1 MSDSPPPDRPAG
13 QPAPA
18 SSRRM
23 AFAEQELRLI
33 SALVVLIGLGL
44 FFALPF
50 VLSIGSVV
58 FLPLTAAVVLTVILS
73 PLADRL
79 SGWGLPNVLAS
90 LVALLIFF
98 AVLVL
103 ALALILQPAVALFD
117 TLPQLFDQVMT
128 RFSEIRDQF
137 GWVAQLN
144 EELAELMRRSGSQEV
159 VLASPSLLEELALAT
174 PSVVLEIILTFLM
187 AFFMVEARVRLRQR
201 LLLGRSSFGTS
212 IKAARVMR
220 EVQDRVAAYIGTVAL
235 INALVGIVVALGA
248 WAMGVEAPIMWG
260 GLAAILN
267 FIPYIGPTLMIGLLG
282 LFGIGTT
289 ETVLLGLIPAAAYL
303 GLHTVEANVIT
314 PSILGARFTMNPVMI
329 LIALS
334 YFSWIWGITGA
345 LLSVPILL
353 MLTALF
359 DHVGRP
365 NVVGFIFGEPL
376 FAANPLQ
383 LGQDDET
390 PERQAIGS

>member
-1 MSDSPPPDRPAG
+1 MSDGEPIADS
-13 QPAPA
+13 QETPAPA
-18 SSRRM
+18 RLRGRRM

-58 FLPLTAAVVLTVILS
+58 FLPVVTAVILTVILS

-79 SGWGLPNVLAS
+79 NGWGIPNVLAS
-90 LVALLIFF
+90 LVSLLIFF
-98 AVLVL
+98 AILLL

-117 TLPQLFDQVMT
+117 ELPAMAQNVADQFAELRT
-128 RFSEIRDQF
+128 RFAWI
-137 GWVAQLN
+137 GQLN
-144 EELAELMRRSGSQEV
+144 EQLADLMNRGGSREV
-159 VLASPSLLEELALAT
+159 VVATPSLLEELAFAT
-174 PSVVLEIILTFLM
+174 PSFVIETILTLLM
-187 AFFMVEARVRLRQR
+187 AYFMIEARVRLRQR
-201 LLLGRSSFGTS
+201 LLFGRTSFGTS
-212 IKAARVMR
+212 IKAARVLR
-220 EVQDRVAAYIGTVAL
+220 EVQDRVAAYILTVGL
-235 INALVGIVVALGA
+235 INVGVGVVVALGA
-248 WAMGVEAPIMWG
+248 WALGVDAPIMWG

-267 FIPYIGPTLMIGLLG
+267 FLPYIGPTLMAALLA
-282 LFGIGTT
+282 LFGIATT
-289 ETVLLGLIPAAAYL
+289 ETVILGLIPAAAYL
-303 GLHTVEANVIT
+303 GLHTIEANVIT

-334 YFSWIWGITGA
+334 YFTWVWGVFGA

-365 NVVGFIFGEPL
+365 NLVGFIFGEPL
-376 FAANPLQ
+376 FANNVLELA
-383 LGQDDET
+383 
-390 PERQAIGS
+390 QAEAEAEAGNE

>member
-1 MSDSPPPDRPAG
+1 MG
-13 QPAPA
+13 
-18 SSRRM
+18 
-23 AFAEQELRLI
+23 FAEQELRLI

-44 FFALPF
+44 FLALPF

-90 LVALLIFF
+90 FVALLIFF
-98 AVLVL
+98 AVLLL

-117 TLPQLFDQVMT
+117 TLPQMFDQVMT

-137 GWVAQLN
+137 GWIARLN
-144 EELAELMRRSGSQEV
+144 EELAELMRRGGSQEV

-174 PSVVLEIILTFLM
+174 PSVVLEVILTFLM
-187 AFFMVEARVRLRQR
+187 AFFMVEARVRLRQH

-235 INALVGIVVALGA
+235 INAGVGIIVTLGA

-303 GLHTVEANVIT
+303 GLHAVEANIVT

-365 NVVGFIFGEPL
+365 NVIGFVFGEPL
-376 FAANPLQ
+376 FATNPMDLT
-383 LGQDDET
+383 QDSEA
-390 PERQAIGS
+390 ERH